1 MVGFTVAMDQ
11 GEHARSGGR
20 HGFVL
25 GPTVDGPGRDGPGR
39 DGPGRDGAGPAGAGL
54 DGAAADRTGR
64 EEESLGAPGREDALR
79 VRWRGPEGR
88 ESVTAEMQLL
98 AALEVAGISAA
109 PDVIGMEEDGYIR
122 ETAPPL
128 ARRRGRRAADG
139 GAPATGERVAQARA
153 REDLEALVA
162 ALHERGWVLG
172 TPRGRGLGVRADGSV
187 LVLDL
192 SGLRHEQ
199 SLAVR
204 SADLHWI
211 DSVLED
217 EERTLRRR
225 VHALAGGGAPS
236 LDLPGLLGAPAGA
249 SPADPPRVPGDQG
262 DQGEPER
269 PDGVQQEV
277 VREEAEEEV
286 DAADAGSVAPL
297 PAPRLRRA
305 RTEARAKGGADAGSS
320 RRRGTGGALSAVLG
334 ERRHRRTALL
344 SGAVVL
350 ALGLGAAAAITV
362 TMDRSEPARQA
373 PAVVADGAPAGAGSS
388 QEGQVPAIEDPWAL
402 AAELAGSRHAYLTG
416 ASDVPV
422 AAEGGPAQEE
432 DERIRAAY
440 EGYEVQGSGPVVHEA
455 ELLEGPDED
464 GRAVLRVLVSTE
476 AGQVREGSGLVQE
489 TPNSGASQID
499 LVLIWDGARWRILET
514 RTA

>member
-1 MVGFTVAMDQ
+1 MDQ

-20 HGFVL
+20 HRFVL

-39 DGPGRDGAGPAGAGL
+39 EGPGPAGAGL
-54 DGAAADRTGR
+54 DGGAGDRTGR

-79 VRWRGPEGR
+79 VRWWGSEGR

-139 GAPATGERVAQARA
+139 GAPATGERAAQARA

-172 TPRGRGLGVRADGSV
+172 APRGRGLGVRADGSV

-225 VHALAGGGAPS
+225 VHALPGGGAPS
-236 LDLPGLLGAPAGA
+236 LDLPGLLDAPAGA
-249 SPADPPRVPGDQG
+249 GPTDPPRVPGEH
-262 DQGEPER
+262 GEPER
-269 PDGVQQEV
+269 TDAAQQEV
-277 VREEAEEEV
+277 AREEEEEEEV
-286 DAADAGSVAPL
+286 DAADAGPVAPL

-305 RTEARAKGGADAGSS
+305 RTEARAAGGANGGSL
-320 RRRGTGGALSAVLG
+320 RRRGSGGALSAVLG

-350 ALGLGAAAAITV
+350 ALGLGAAAAITLTV
-362 TMDRSEPARQA
+362 DRSEPARQA
-373 PAVVADGAPAGAGSS
+373 PAAVAGGAPAGAGSS
-388 QEGQVPAIEDPWAL
+388 QEGQVPAIEEPWAL
-402 AAELAGSRHAYLTG
+402 AAELAGSRHSYLTG
-416 ASDVPV
+416 VSDVPV
-422 AAEGGPAQEE
+422 AAEGGAAQEE

-440 EGYEVQGSGPVVHEA
+440 QGYEVQGSGPVVHEA
-455 ELLEGPDED
+455 ELIEGPDED

-476 AGQVREGSGLVQE
+476 AGQVREGSGIVQE
-489 TPNSGASQID
+489 TSDSGASQID

>member
-1 MVGFTVAMDQ
+1 MRVAVGFTVAMDE

-20 HGFVL
+20 HRFVL
-25 GPTVDGPGRDGPGR
+25 GPTADGPGRDGPGR
-39 DGPGRDGAGPAGAGL
+39 EGPGPAGAGR
-54 DGAAADRTGR
+54 DGAAGDRTGR

-79 VRWRGPEGR
+79 VRWRGPDGR

-153 REDLEALVA
+153 REDLEAFVA
-162 ALHERGWVLG
+162 SLHERGWVLG
-172 TPRGRGLGVRADGSV
+172 APRGRGLGVRADGSV

-192 SGLRHEQ
+192 SGLRREQ

-225 VHALAGGGAPS
+225 VHALPGAGAPS
-236 LDLPGLLGAPAGA
+236 LDLPGFLVTPAGTG
-249 SPADPPRVPGDQG
+249 PTDPPRVPGEQG
-262 DQGEPER
+262 V
-269 PDGVQQEV
+269 PD
-277 VREEAEEEV
+277 REDAAEADSAEADV
-286 DAADAGSVAPL
+286 AADASVVAPL

-305 RTEARAKGGADAGSS
+305 RTQARAAGGGDTGSS
-320 RRRGTGGALSAVLG
+320 RRRGSGGALSAVLG

-350 ALGLGAAAAITV
+350 ALGLGAAAAITL
-362 TMDRSEPARQA
+362 TTDRPEPARQA
-373 PAVVADGAPAGAGSS
+373 PAVVAGGAPSGAGAS
-388 QEGQVPAIEDPWAL
+388 QEGQVPEIEDPWAL
-402 AAELAGSRHAYLTG
+402 AAELAGSRHSYLTG

-422 AAEGGPAQEE
+422 AAEGGAAQEE
-432 DERIRAAY
+432 DERIRTAY

-464 GRAVLRVLVSTE
+464 GMAVLRVLVSTE
-476 AGQVREGSGLVQE
+476 AGQVREGSGIVQE
-489 TPNSGASQID
+489 TSDSGAYQVD
-499 LVLIWDGARWRILET
+499 LVLVWDGARWRILET

>member
-1 MVGFTVAMDQ
+1 MRVAVGFTVAMDQ

-20 HGFVL
+20 HRFVL
-25 GPTVDGPGRDGPGR
+25 GPTADGPGRDGPGR
-39 DGPGRDGAGPAGAGL
+39 EGPGPAGAGR
-54 DGAAADRTGR
+54 DGAAGDRTGR

-79 VRWRGPEGR
+79 VRWRGPDGR
-88 ESVTAEMQLL
+88 ESVTAELQLL

-109 PDVIGMEEDGYIR
+109 QDVIGMEEDGYIR

-153 REDLEALVA
+153 REDLEAFVA
-162 ALHERGWVLG
+162 SLHERGWVLG
-172 TPRGRGLGVRADGSV
+172 APRGRGLGVRADGSV

-192 SGLRHEQ
+192 SGMRREQ

-225 VHALAGGGAPS
+225 VHALPGAGAPS
-236 LDLPGLLGAPAGA
+236 LDLPGFLVTPAGTG
-249 SPADPPRVPGDQG
+249 PTDPPRVPGEQG
-262 DQGEPER
+262 V
-269 PDGVQQEV
+269 PD
-277 VREEAEEEV
+277 REDAAEADSAEADV
-286 DAADAGSVAPL
+286 AADASVVAPL

-305 RTEARAKGGADAGSS
+305 RTQARAAGGGDTGSS
-320 RRRGTGGALSAVLG
+320 RRRGSGGALSAVLG

-350 ALGLGAAAAITV
+350 ALGLGAAAAITL
-362 TMDRSEPARQA
+362 TTDRPEPARQA
-373 PAVVADGAPAGAGSS
+373 PAVVAGGAPSGAGAS
-388 QEGQVPAIEDPWAL
+388 QEGQVPEIEDPWAL
-402 AAELAGSRHAYLTG
+402 AAELAGSRHSYLTG

-422 AAEGGPAQEE
+422 AAEGGAAQEE
-432 DERIRAAY
+432 DERIRTAY

-464 GRAVLRVLVSTE
+464 GMAVLRVLVSTE
-476 AGQVREGSGLVQE
+476 AGQVREGSGIVQE
-489 TPNSGASQID
+489 TSDSGAYQVD
-499 LVLIWDGARWRILET
+499 LVLVWDGARWRIFET

>member
-20 HGFVL
+20 HRFVL
-25 GPTVDGPGRDGPGR
+25 GPTADGPGRDGPGR
-39 DGPGRDGAGPAGAGL
+39 EGPGPAGAGR
-54 DGAAADRTGR
+54 DGAAGDRTGR

-79 VRWRGPEGR
+79 VRWRGPDGR
-88 ESVTAEMQLL
+88 ESVTAELQLL

-153 REDLEALVA
+153 REDLEAFVA
-162 ALHERGWVLG
+162 SLHERGWVLG
-172 TPRGRGLGVRADGSV
+172 APRGRGLGVRADGSV

-192 SGLRHEQ
+192 SGMRREQ

-225 VHALAGGGAPS
+225 VHALPGAGAPS
-236 LDLPGLLGAPAGA
+236 LDLPGFLVTPAGTG
-249 SPADPPRVPGDQG
+249 PTDPPRVPGEQG
-262 DQGEPER
+262 V
-269 PDGVQQEV
+269 PD
-277 VREEAEEEV
+277 REDAAEADSAEADV
-286 DAADAGSVAPL
+286 AADASVVAPL

-305 RTEARAKGGADAGSS
+305 RTQARAAGGGDTGSS
-320 RRRGTGGALSAVLG
+320 RRRGSGGALSAVLG

-350 ALGLGAAAAITV
+350 ALGLGAAAAITL
-362 TMDRSEPARQA
+362 TTDRPEPARQA
-373 PAVVADGAPAGAGSS
+373 PAVVAGGAPSGAGAS
-388 QEGQVPAIEDPWAL
+388 QEGQVPEIEDPWAL
-402 AAELAGSRHAYLTG
+402 AAELAGSRHSYLTG

-422 AAEGGPAQEE
+422 AAEGGAAQEE
-432 DERIRAAY
+432 DERIRTAY

-464 GRAVLRVLVSTE
+464 GIAVLRVLVSTE
-476 AGQVREGSGLVQE
+476 AGQVREGSGIVQE
-489 TPNSGASQID
+489 TSDSGAYQVD
-499 LVLIWDGARWRILET
+499 LVLVWDGARWRILET

>member
-20 HGFVL
+20 HRFVL
-25 GPTVDGPGRDGPGR
+25 GPTADGPGRDGPGR
-39 DGPGRDGAGPAGAGL
+39 EGPGPSGAGRDGAAW
-54 DGAAADRTGR
+54 DRTGR

-79 VRWRGPEGR
+79 VRWRGPDGR
-88 ESVTAEMQLL
+88 ESVTAELQLL

-153 REDLEALVA
+153 REDLEAFVA
-162 ALHERGWVLG
+162 SLHERGWVLG
-172 TPRGRGLGVRADGSV
+172 APRGRGLGVRADGSV

-192 SGLRHEQ
+192 SGMRREQ

-217 EERTLRRR
+217 DERTLRRR
-225 VHALAGGGAPS
+225 VHALPGAGAPS
-236 LDLPGLLGAPAGA
+236 LDLPGFLVTPAGTG
-249 SPADPPRVPGDQG
+249 PTDPPRVPGEQG
-262 DQGEPER
+262 V
-269 PDGVQQEV
+269 PD
-277 VREEAEEEV
+277 REDAAEADSAEADV
-286 DAADAGSVAPL
+286 AADASVVAPL

-305 RTEARAKGGADAGSS
+305 RTQARAAGGGDTGSS
-320 RRRGTGGALSAVLG
+320 RRRGSGGALSAVLG

-350 ALGLGAAAAITV
+350 ALGLGAAAAITL
-362 TMDRSEPARQA
+362 TTDRPEPARQA
-373 PAVVADGAPAGAGSS
+373 PAVVAGGAPSGAGAS
-388 QEGQVPAIEDPWAL
+388 QEGQVPEIEDPWAL
-402 AAELAGSRHAYLTG
+402 AAELAGSRHSYLTG

-422 AAEGGPAQEE
+422 AAEGGAAQEE
-432 DERIRAAY
+432 DERIRTAY

-464 GRAVLRVLVSTE
+464 GIAVLRVLVSTE

-489 TPNSGASQID
+489 TSDSGAYQVD
-499 LVLIWDGARWRILET
+499 LVLVWDGARWRIFET

>member
-20 HGFVL
+20 HRFVL
-25 GPTVDGPGRDGPGR
+25 GPTADGPGRDGPGR
-39 DGPGRDGAGPAGAGL
+39 EGPGPAGAGR
-54 DGAAADRTGR
+54 DGAAGDRTGR

-79 VRWRGPEGR
+79 VRWRGPDGR
-88 ESVTAEMQLL
+88 ESVTAELQLL

-153 REDLEALVA
+153 REDLEAFVA
-162 ALHERGWVLG
+162 SLHERGWVLG
-172 TPRGRGLGVRADGSV
+172 APRGRGLGVRADGSV

-192 SGLRHEQ
+192 SGLRREQ

-225 VHALAGGGAPS
+225 VHALPGAGAPS
-236 LDLPGLLGAPAGA
+236 LDLPGFLVTPAGTG
-249 SPADPPRVPGDQG
+249 PTDPPRVPGEQG
-262 DQGEPER
+262 V
-269 PDGVQQEV
+269 PD
-277 VREEAEEEV
+277 REDAAEADSAEADV
-286 DAADAGSVAPL
+286 AADASVVAPL

-305 RTEARAKGGADAGSS
+305 RTQARAAGGGDTGSS
-320 RRRGTGGALSAVLG
+320 RRRGSGGALSAVLG

-350 ALGLGAAAAITV
+350 ALGLGAAAAITL
-362 TMDRSEPARQA
+362 TTDRPEPARQA
-373 PAVVADGAPAGAGSS
+373 PAVVAGGAPSGAGAS
-388 QEGQVPAIEDPWAL
+388 QEGQVPEIEDPWAL
-402 AAELAGSRHAYLTG
+402 AAELAGSRHSYLTG

-422 AAEGGPAQEE
+422 AAEGGAAQEE
-432 DERIRAAY
+432 DERIRTAY

-464 GRAVLRVLVSTE
+464 GIAVLRVLVSTE
-476 AGQVREGSGLVQE
+476 AGQVREGSGIVQE
-489 TPNSGASQID
+489 TSDSGAYQVD
-499 LVLIWDGARWRILET
+499 LVLVWDGARWRILET

>member
-1 MVGFTVAMDQ
+1 MVGFTVAMDE

-20 HGFVL
+20 HRFVL
-25 GPTVDGPGRDGPGR
+25 GPTADGPGRDGPGR
-39 DGPGRDGAGPAGAGL
+39 EGPGPAGAGR
-54 DGAAADRTGR
+54 DGAAGDRTGR

-79 VRWRGPEGR
+79 VRWRGPDGR
-88 ESVTAEMQLL
+88 ESVTAELQLL

-153 REDLEALVA
+153 REDLEAFVA
-162 ALHERGWVLG
+162 SLHERGWVLG
-172 TPRGRGLGVRADGSV
+172 APRGRGLGVRADGSV

-192 SGLRHEQ
+192 SGMRREQ

-225 VHALAGGGAPS
+225 VHALPGAGAPS
-236 LDLPGLLGAPAGA
+236 LDLPGFLVTPAGTG
-249 SPADPPRVPGDQG
+249 PTDPPRVPGEQG
-262 DQGEPER
+262 V
-269 PDGVQQEV
+269 PD
-277 VREEAEEEV
+277 REDAAEADSAEADV
-286 DAADAGSVAPL
+286 AADASVVAPL

-305 RTEARAKGGADAGSS
+305 RTQARAAGGGDTGSS
-320 RRRGTGGALSAVLG
+320 RRRGSGGALSAVLG

-350 ALGLGAAAAITV
+350 ALGLGAAAAITL
-362 TMDRSEPARQA
+362 TTDRPEPARQA
-373 PAVVADGAPAGAGSS
+373 PAVVAGGAPSGAGAS
-388 QEGQVPAIEDPWAL
+388 QEGQVPEIEDPWAL
-402 AAELAGSRHAYLTG
+402 AAELAGSRHSYLTG

-422 AAEGGPAQEE
+422 AAEGGAAQEE
-432 DERIRAAY
+432 DERIRTAY

-464 GRAVLRVLVSTE
+464 GIAVLRVLVSTE
-476 AGQVREGSGLVQE
+476 AGQVREGSGIVQE
-489 TPNSGASQID
+489 TSDSGAYQVD
-499 LVLIWDGARWRILET
+499 LVLVWDGARWRTFET

>member
-1 MVGFTVAMDQ
+1 
-11 GEHARSGGR
+11 
-20 HGFVL
+20 
-25 GPTVDGPGRDGPGR
+25 
-39 DGPGRDGAGPAGAGL
+39 
-54 DGAAADRTGR
+54 
-64 EEESLGAPGREDALR
+64 
-79 VRWRGPEGR
+79 
-88 ESVTAEMQLL
+88 MQLL

-153 REDLEALVA
+153 REDLEAFVA

-172 TPRGRGLGVRADGSV
+172 APRGRGLGVRADGSV

-192 SGLRHEQ
+192 SGLRREQ

-225 VHALAGGGAPS
+225 VHALPGAGAPS
-236 LDLPGLLGAPAGA
+236 LDLPGFLVTPAGTG
-249 SPADPPRVPGDQG
+249 PPDPPRVPGEQG
-262 DQGEPER
+262 V
-269 PDGVQQEV
+269 PD
-277 VREEAEEEV
+277 REDAAEADSAEADV
-286 DAADAGSVAPL
+286 AADASVVAPL

-305 RTEARAKGGADAGSS
+305 RTQARAAGGGDTGSS
-320 RRRGTGGALSAVLG
+320 RRRGSGGALSAVLG

-350 ALGLGAAAAITV
+350 ALGLGAAAAITL
-362 TMDRSEPARQA
+362 TTDRPEPARQA
-373 PAVVADGAPAGAGSS
+373 PAVVAGGAPSGAGAS
-388 QEGQVPAIEDPWAL
+388 QEGQVPEIEDPWAL
-402 AAELAGSRHAYLTG
+402 AAELAGSRHSYLTG

-422 AAEGGPAQEE
+422 AAEGGAAQEE
-432 DERIRAAY
+432 DERIRTAY

-464 GRAVLRVLVSTE
+464 GMAVLRVLVSTE
-476 AGQVREGSGLVQE
+476 AGQVREGSGIVQE
-489 TPNSGASQID
+489 TSDSGAYQVD
-499 LVLIWDGARWRILET
+499 LVLVWDGARWRIFET

>member
-11 GEHARSGGR
+11 GEHARRGGR
-20 HGFVL
+20 HRFVL
-25 GPTVDGPGRDGPGR
+25 GPTVDGPGSDGPG
-39 DGPGRDGAGPAGAGL
+39 PAGP
-54 DGAAADRTGR
+54 DGAAGDPAGR

-79 VRWRGPEGR
+79 VRWRGQDGR

-139 GAPATGERVAQARA
+139 GAPATGERLAQARA
-153 REDLEALVA
+153 REELDALVA

-172 TPRGRGLGVRADGSV
+172 APRGRGLGVRADGSV

-192 SGLRHEQ
+192 SGLRREQ
-199 SLAVR
+199 SLAAR

-225 VHALAGGGAPS
+225 VHALPGGGAPS
-236 LDLPGLLGAPAGA
+236 LDLPGLLDAPVGAGPT
-249 SPADPPRVPGDQG
+249 DPSRVPG

-269 PDGVQQEV
+269 PDGAQQEV
-277 VREEAEEEV
+277 AREEV

-297 PAPRLRRA
+297 PAPRLCRA
-305 RTEARAKGGADAGSS
+305 RTEARAAGEADASCS

-344 SGAVVL
+344 SGAMVL

-362 TMDRSEPARQA
+362 TVDRSEPARQA
-373 PAVVADGAPAGAGSS
+373 PAAVAGGAPAGANSS

-402 AAELAGSRHAYLTG
+402 AAELAGSRHSYLTG

-422 AAEGGPAQEE
+422 AAEGGAAQEE

-440 EGYEVQGSGPVVHEA
+440 QGYEVQGSGPVVHEA
-455 ELLEGPDED
+455 ELIEGPDED

-489 TPNSGASQID
+489 TPNSGAAQVD

>member
-1 MVGFTVAMDQ
+1 MRVAVGFTVAMDQ
-11 GEHARSGGR
+11 GEHARCGGR
-20 HGFVL
+20 HRFVL
-25 GPTVDGPGRDGPGR
+25 GPTVDGPG
-39 DGPGRDGAGPAGAGL
+39 PAGAGL
-54 DGAAADRTGR
+54 DGGAGDRAGR

-109 PDVIGMEEDGYIR
+109 PEVIGMEEDGYIR

-172 TPRGRGLGVRADGSV
+172 APRGRGLGVRADGSV

-199 SLAVR
+199 SLAAR

-225 VHALAGGGAPS
+225 IHALPRGGAPS
-236 LDLPGLLGAPAGA
+236 LDLPGLLDAPAGA
-249 SPADPPRVPGDQG
+249 GPADPSRVPG
-262 DQGEPER
+262 EPEG
-269 PDGVQQEV
+269 PDAAQQEV
-277 VREEAEEEV
+277 AREEAEEEV

-305 RTEARAKGGADAGSS
+305 RTEAWAEGGADGGSS

-350 ALGLGAAAAITV
+350 ALGLGAAAAITL

-373 PAVVADGAPAGAGSS
+373 PAAVADGAPAGAGSS

-402 AAELAGSRHAYLTG
+402 AAELAGSRHSYLTG

-422 AAEGGPAQEE
+422 AAEGGSAQEE

-440 EGYEVQGSGPVVHEA
+440 ESYEVQGSGPVVHEA

-476 AGQVREGSGLVQE
+476 AGQVRDGSVLVQE
-489 TPNSGASQID
+489 TPNSGASQLD
-499 LVLIWDGARWRILET
+499 LELVWDGARWRILET
-514 RTA
+514 RTV

>member
-20 HGFVL
+20 HRFVL
-25 GPTVDGPGRDGPGR
+25 GPTADGPGRDGPGR
-39 DGPGRDGAGPAGAGL
+39 EGPGPAGAGL
-54 DGAAADRTGR
+54 DGAAGDRTGR

-79 VRWRGPEGR
+79 VRWRGPDGR
-88 ESVTAEMQLL
+88 ESVTAELQLL

-153 REDLEALVA
+153 REDLEAFVA
-162 ALHERGWVLG
+162 SLHERGWVLG
-172 TPRGRGLGVRADGSV
+172 APRGRGLGVRADGSV

-192 SGLRHEQ
+192 SGMRREQ

-225 VHALAGGGAPS
+225 VHALPGAGAPS
-236 LDLPGLLGAPAGA
+236 LDLPGFLVTPAGTG
-249 SPADPPRVPGDQG
+249 PTDPPRVPGEQG
-262 DQGEPER
+262 V
-269 PDGVQQEV
+269 PD
-277 VREEAEEEV
+277 REDAAEADSAEADV
-286 DAADAGSVAPL
+286 AADASVVAPL

-305 RTEARAKGGADAGSS
+305 RTQARAAGGGDTGSS
-320 RRRGTGGALSAVLG
+320 RRRGSGGALSAVLG

-350 ALGLGAAAAITV
+350 ALGLGAAAAITL
-362 TMDRSEPARQA
+362 TTDRPEPARQA
-373 PAVVADGAPAGAGSS
+373 PAVVAGGAPSGAGAS
-388 QEGQVPAIEDPWAL
+388 QEGQVPEIEDPWAL
-402 AAELAGSRHAYLTG
+402 AAELAGSRHSYLTG

-422 AAEGGPAQEE
+422 AAEGGAAQEE
-432 DERIRAAY
+432 DERIRTAY

-464 GRAVLRVLVSTE
+464 GIAVLRVLVSTE
-476 AGQVREGSGLVQE
+476 AGQVREGSGIVQE
-489 TPNSGASQID
+489 TSDSGAYQVD
-499 LVLIWDGARWRILET
+499 LVLVWDGARWRIFET

>member
-11 GEHARSGGR
+11 GEHARSRGR
-20 HGFVL
+20 HRFVL
-25 GPTVDGPGRDGPGR
+25 GPSADGPGRDGPGR
-39 DGPGRDGAGPAGAGL
+39 DGPGREGPGPAGAGL
-54 DGAAADRTGR
+54 DGAAGDRTGR
-64 EEESLGAPGREDALR
+64 EEQSLGAPGREDALR

-172 TPRGRGLGVRADGSV
+172 APRGRGLGVRADGSV

-192 SGLRHEQ
+192 SGLRREQ

-225 VHALAGGGAPS
+225 VHALPGGGAPS
-236 LDLPGLLGAPAGA
+236 LDLPGLLDAPVGAG
-249 SPADPPRVPGDQG
+249 PADPPELPG

-269 PDGVQQEV
+269 PDAGQEEAA
-277 VREEAEEEV
+277 EEAEVEV

-305 RTEARAKGGADAGSS
+305 RTEARAAGGADAGSS
-320 RRRGTGGALSAVLG
+320 RRRRSGGALSAVLG
-334 ERRHRRTALL
+334 QRRHRRTALL

-350 ALGLGAAAAITV
+350 ALGLGAAAAITL
-362 TMDRSEPARQA
+362 TTDRPEPARQA
-373 PAVVADGAPAGAGSS
+373 PAVVAGGAHSGAGTS
-388 QEGQVPAIEDPWAL
+388 QEGQVPEIEDPWAL
-402 AAELAGSRHAYLTG
+402 AAELAGSRHSYLTG

-422 AAEGGPAQEE
+422 AAEGGVAQEE
-432 DERIRAAY
+432 DERIRTSY

-455 ELLEGPDED
+455 ELIEGPDED

-476 AGQVREGSGLVQE
+476 AGQVREGSGIVQE
-489 TPNSGASQID
+489 TPNSGAAQVD
-499 LVLIWDGARWRILET
+499 LVLVWDGARWRILET

>member
-20 HGFVL
+20 HRFVL
-25 GPTVDGPGRDGPGR
+25 GPTADGPGRDGPGR
-39 DGPGRDGAGPAGAGL
+39 EGPGPAGAGR
-54 DGAAADRTGR
+54 DGASGDRTGR

-79 VRWRGPEGR
+79 VRWRGPDGR

-139 GAPATGERVAQARA
+139 GAPATGEGVAQGRA
-153 REDLEALVA
+153 REDLEAFVA
-162 ALHERGWVLG
+162 SLHERGWVLG
-172 TPRGRGLGVRADGSV
+172 APRGRGLGVRADGSV

-192 SGLRHEQ
+192 SGMRREQ

-225 VHALAGGGAPS
+225 VHALPGAGAPS
-236 LDLPGLLGAPAGA
+236 LDLPGFLVTPAGTG
-249 SPADPPRVPGDQG
+249 PTDPPRVPGEQG
-262 DQGEPER
+262 V
-269 PDGVQQEV
+269 PD
-277 VREEAEEEV
+277 REDAAEADSAEADV
-286 DAADAGSVAPL
+286 AADASVVAPL

-305 RTEARAKGGADAGSS
+305 RTQARAAGGGDTGSS
-320 RRRGTGGALSAVLG
+320 RRRGSGGALSAVLG

-350 ALGLGAAAAITV
+350 ALGLGAAAAITL
-362 TMDRSEPARQA
+362 TTDRPEPARQA
-373 PAVVADGAPAGAGSS
+373 PAVVAGGAPSGAGAS
-388 QEGQVPAIEDPWAL
+388 QEGQVPEIEDPWAL
-402 AAELAGSRHAYLTG
+402 AAELAGSRHSYLTG
-416 ASDVPV
+416 ASDVPG
-422 AAEGGPAQEE
+422 AAEGGAAQEE
-432 DERIRAAY
+432 DERIRTAY

-464 GRAVLRVLVSTE
+464 GIAVLRVLVSTE
-476 AGQVREGSGLVQE
+476 AGQVREGSGIVQE
-489 TPNSGASQID
+489 TSDSGAYQVD
-499 LVLIWDGARWRILET
+499 LVLVWDGARWRIFET

>member
-20 HGFVL
+20 HRFVL
-25 GPTVDGPGRDGPGR
+25 GPTADGPGRDGPGR
-39 DGPGRDGAGPAGAGL
+39 EGPGPSGAGRDGAAW
-54 DGAAADRTGR
+54 DRTGR

-79 VRWRGPEGR
+79 VRWRGPDGR
-88 ESVTAEMQLL
+88 ESVTAELQLL

-153 REDLEALVA
+153 REDLEAFVA
-162 ALHERGWVLG
+162 SLHERGWVLG
-172 TPRGRGLGVRADGSV
+172 APRGRGLGVRADGSV

-192 SGLRHEQ
+192 SGMRREQ

-225 VHALAGGGAPS
+225 VHALPGAGAPS
-236 LDLPGLLGAPAGA
+236 LDLPGFLVTPAGTG
-249 SPADPPRVPGDQG
+249 PTDPPRVPGEQG
-262 DQGEPER
+262 V
-269 PDGVQQEV
+269 PD
-277 VREEAEEEV
+277 REDAAEADSAEADV
-286 DAADAGSVAPL
+286 AADASVVAPL

-305 RTEARAKGGADAGSS
+305 RTQARAAGGGDTGSS
-320 RRRGTGGALSAVLG
+320 RRRGSGGALSAVLG

-350 ALGLGAAAAITV
+350 ALGLGAAAAITL
-362 TMDRSEPARQA
+362 TTDRPEPARQA
-373 PAVVADGAPAGAGSS
+373 PAVVAGGAPSGAGAS
-388 QEGQVPAIEDPWAL
+388 QEGQVPEIEDPWAL
-402 AAELAGSRHAYLTG
+402 AAELAGSRHSYLTG

-422 AAEGGPAQEE
+422 AAEGGAAQEE
-432 DERIRAAY
+432 DERIRTAY

-464 GRAVLRVLVSTE
+464 GIAVLRVLVSTE
-476 AGQVREGSGLVQE
+476 AGQVREGSGIVQE
-489 TPNSGASQID
+489 TSDSGAYQVD
-499 LVLIWDGARWRILET
+499 LVLVWDGARWRIFET

>member
-20 HGFVL
+20 HRFVL
-25 GPTVDGPGRDGPGR
+25 GPTVDGPGSDGP
-39 DGPGRDGAGPAGAGL
+39 GPAGAGR
-54 DGAAADRTGR
+54 DGAAGDRTGR

-79 VRWRGPEGR
+79 VRWRGPDGR

-153 REDLEALVA
+153 REDLEAFVA
-162 ALHERGWVLG
+162 SLHERGWVLG
-172 TPRGRGLGVRADGSV
+172 APRGRGLGVRADGSV

-192 SGLRHEQ
+192 SGLRREQ

-225 VHALAGGGAPS
+225 VHALPGAGAPS
-236 LDLPGLLGAPAGA
+236 LDLPGFLVTPTGTGPT
-249 SPADPPRVPGDQG
+249 DPPRVPGEQG
-262 DQGEPER
+262 V
-269 PDGVQQEV
+269 PD
-277 VREEAEEEV
+277 REDAAEADSAEADV
-286 DAADAGSVAPL
+286 AADASVVAPL

-305 RTEARAKGGADAGSS
+305 RTQARAAGGGDTGSS
-320 RRRGTGGALSAVLG
+320 RRRGSGGALSAVLG

-350 ALGLGAAAAITV
+350 ALGLGAAAAITL
-362 TMDRSEPARQA
+362 TTDRPEPARQA
-373 PAVVADGAPAGAGSS
+373 PAVVAGGAPSGAGAS
-388 QEGQVPAIEDPWAL
+388 QEGQVPEIEDPWAL
-402 AAELAGSRHAYLTG
+402 AAELAGSRHSYLTG

-422 AAEGGPAQEE
+422 AAEGGAAQEE
-432 DERIRAAY
+432 DERIRTAY

-464 GRAVLRVLVSTE
+464 GMAVLRVLVSTE
-476 AGQVREGSGLVQE
+476 AGQVREGSGIVQE
-489 TPNSGASQID
+489 TSDSGAYQVD
-499 LVLIWDGARWRILET
+499 LVLVWDGARWRIFET

>member
-20 HGFVL
+20 HRFVL
-25 GPTVDGPGRDGPGR
+25 GPTADGPGRDGPGR
-39 DGPGRDGAGPAGAGL
+39 EGPGPAGAGR
-54 DGAAADRTGR
+54 DGAAGDRTGR

-79 VRWRGPEGR
+79 VRWRGPDGR
-88 ESVTAEMQLL
+88 ESVTAELQLL

-153 REDLEALVA
+153 REDLEAFVA
-162 ALHERGWVLG
+162 SLHERGWVLG
-172 TPRGRGLGVRADGSV
+172 APRGRGLGVRADGSV

-192 SGLRHEQ
+192 SGLRREQ

-225 VHALAGGGAPS
+225 VHALPGAGAPS
-236 LDLPGLLGAPAGA
+236 LDLPGFLVTPAGTG
-249 SPADPPRVPGDQG
+249 PTDPPRVPGEQG
-262 DQGEPER
+262 V
-269 PDGVQQEV
+269 PD
-277 VREEAEEEV
+277 REDAAEADSAEADV
-286 DAADAGSVAPL
+286 AADASVVAPL

-305 RTEARAKGGADAGSS
+305 RTQARAAGGGDTGSS
-320 RRRGTGGALSAVLG
+320 RRRGSGGALSAVLG

-350 ALGLGAAAAITV
+350 ALGLGAAAAITL
-362 TMDRSEPARQA
+362 TTDRPEPARQA
-373 PAVVADGAPAGAGSS
+373 PAVVAGGAPSGAGAS
-388 QEGQVPAIEDPWAL
+388 QEGQVPEIEDPWAL
-402 AAELAGSRHAYLTG
+402 AAELAGSRHSYLTG

-422 AAEGGPAQEE
+422 AAEGGAAQEE
-432 DERIRAAY
+432 DERIRTAY

-464 GRAVLRVLVSTE
+464 GMAVLRVLVSTE
-476 AGQVREGSGLVQE
+476 AGQVREGSGIVQE
-489 TPNSGASQID
+489 TSDSGAYQVD
-499 LVLIWDGARWRILET
+499 LVLVWDGARWRIFET

>member
-20 HGFVL
+20 HRFVL
-25 GPTVDGPGRDGPGR
+25 GPTVDGPCSDGPARDGP
-39 DGPGRDGAGPAGAGL
+39 GPAGAGR
-54 DGAAADRTGR
+54 DGAAGDRTGR

-79 VRWRGPEGR
+79 VRWRGPDGR

-153 REDLEALVA
+153 RENLEAFVA

-172 TPRGRGLGVRADGSV
+172 APRGRGLGVRADGSV

-192 SGLRHEQ
+192 SGLRREQ

-225 VHALAGGGAPS
+225 VHALPGAGAPS
-236 LDLPGLLGAPAGA
+236 LDLPGFLVTPAGTG
-249 SPADPPRVPGDQG
+249 PTDPPRVPGEQG
-262 DQGEPER
+262 V
-269 PDGVQQEV
+269 PD
-277 VREEAEEEV
+277 REDAAEADSAEADV
-286 DAADAGSVAPL
+286 AADASVVAPL

-305 RTEARAKGGADAGSS
+305 RTEVRAAGGADAGST

-350 ALGLGAAAAITV
+350 ALGLGAAAAITL
-362 TMDRSEPARQA
+362 TTDRPEPARQA
-373 PAVVADGAPAGAGSS
+373 PAVVAGGAPSGAGAS
-388 QEGQVPAIEDPWAL
+388 QEGQVPEIEDPWAL
-402 AAELAGSRHAYLTG
+402 AAELAGSRHSYLTG

-422 AAEGGPAQEE
+422 AAEGGAAQEE
-432 DERIRAAY
+432 DERIRTAY

-455 ELLEGPDED
+455 ELLEGPDEY
-464 GRAVLRVLVSTE
+464 GMAVLRVLVSTE
-476 AGQVREGSGLVQE
+476 AGQVREGSGIVQE
-489 TPNSGASQID
+489 TSDSGAYQVD
-499 LVLIWDGARWRILET
+499 LVLVWDGARWRIFET

>member
-20 HGFVL
+20 HRFVL
-25 GPTVDGPGRDGPGR
+25 GPTADGPGRDGPGR
-39 DGPGRDGAGPAGAGL
+39 EGPGPAGAGR
-54 DGAAADRTGR
+54 DGAAGDRTGR

-79 VRWRGPEGR
+79 VRWRGPDGR
-88 ESVTAEMQLL
+88 ESVTAELQLL

-153 REDLEALVA
+153 REDLEAFVA
-162 ALHERGWVLG
+162 SLHERGWVLG
-172 TPRGRGLGVRADGSV
+172 APRGRGLGVRADGSV

-192 SGLRHEQ
+192 SGMRREQ

-225 VHALAGGGAPS
+225 VHALPGAGAPS
-236 LDLPGLLGAPAGA
+236 LDLPGFLVTPAGTG
-249 SPADPPRVPGDQG
+249 PTDPPRVPGEQG
-262 DQGEPER
+262 V
-269 PDGVQQEV
+269 PD
-277 VREEAEEEV
+277 REDAAEADSAEADV
-286 DAADAGSVAPL
+286 AADASVVAPL

-305 RTEARAKGGADAGSS
+305 RTQARAAGGGDTGSS
-320 RRRGTGGALSAVLG
+320 RRRGSGGALSAVLG

-350 ALGLGAAAAITV
+350 ALGLGAAAAITL
-362 TMDRSEPARQA
+362 TTDRPEPARQA
-373 PAVVADGAPAGAGSS
+373 PAVVAGGAPSGAGAS
-388 QEGQVPAIEDPWAL
+388 QEGQVPEIEDPWAL
-402 AAELAGSRHAYLTG
+402 AAELAGSRHSYLTG

-422 AAEGGPAQEE
+422 AAEGGAAQEE
-432 DERIRAAY
+432 DERIRTAY

-464 GRAVLRVLVSTE
+464 GIAVLRVLVSTE
-476 AGQVREGSGLVQE
+476 AGQVREGSGIVQE
-489 TPNSGASQID
+489 TSDSGAYQVD
-499 LVLIWDGARWRILET
+499 LVLVWDGARWRIFET

>member
-1 MVGFTVAMDQ
+1 MDE

-20 HGFVL
+20 HRFVL
-25 GPTVDGPGRDGPGR
+25 GPTADGSGRDGTGR
-39 DGPGRDGAGPAGAGL
+39 EGPGPAGAGL
-54 DGAAADRTGR
+54 DGAAGDRTGR

-172 TPRGRGLGVRADGSV
+172 APRGRGLGVRADGSV

-192 SGLRHEQ
+192 SGLRREQ

-225 VHALAGGGAPS
+225 VHALPGADALS
-236 LDLPGLLGAPAGA
+236 LDLPGLLDAPAGMGA
-249 SPADPPRVPGDQG
+249 TDLPWVPGG
-262 DQGEPER
+262 SGEAGREGTAEVYPAEVG
-269 PDGVQQEV
+269 PAQEH
-277 VREEAEEEV
+277 AAS
-286 DAADAGSVAPL
+286 DASAVAPL

-305 RTEARAKGGADAGSS
+305 RTEARAAGGEDVGPS
-320 RRRGTGGALSAVLG
+320 RRRSSGGALSAVLG

-350 ALGLGAAAAITV
+350 ALGLGAAAAITL
-362 TMDRSEPARQA
+362 TADRPEPARQA
-373 PAVVADGAPAGAGSS
+373 PAVASGGAPAGAGAS
-388 QEGQVPAIEDPWAL
+388 QEGPVPEIEDPWAL
-402 AAELAGSRHAYLTG
+402 AAELAGSRHSYLTG

-422 AAEGGPAQEE
+422 AAEGGAAYEQ
-432 DERIRAAY
+432 DERIRSAY

-464 GRAVLRVLVSTE
+464 GMAVLRVLVSTE
-476 AGQVREGSGLVQE
+476 DGQVREGSGIVQE
-489 TPNSGASQID
+489 TPISGATQVD
-499 LVLIWDGARWRILET
+499 LHLVWDGARWRILET

>member
-20 HGFVL
+20 HRFVL
-25 GPTVDGPGRDGPGR
+25 GPTADGPGRDGPGR
-39 DGPGRDGAGPAGAGL
+39 EGPGPAGAGR
-54 DGAAADRTGR
+54 DGAAGDRTGR

-79 VRWRGPEGR
+79 VRWRGPDGR
-88 ESVTAEMQLL
+88 ESVTAELQLL

-153 REDLEALVA
+153 REDLEAFVA
-162 ALHERGWVLG
+162 SLHERGWVLG
-172 TPRGRGLGVRADGSV
+172 APRGRGLGVRADGSV

-192 SGLRHEQ
+192 SGMRREQ

-225 VHALAGGGAPS
+225 VHALPGAGAPS
-236 LDLPGLLGAPAGA
+236 LDLPGFLVTPAGTG
-249 SPADPPRVPGDQG
+249 PTDPPRVPGEQG
-262 DQGEPER
+262 V
-269 PDGVQQEV
+269 PD
-277 VREEAEEEV
+277 REDAAEADSAEADV
-286 DAADAGSVAPL
+286 AADASVVAPL

-305 RTEARAKGGADAGSS
+305 RTQARAAGGGDTGSS
-320 RRRGTGGALSAVLG
+320 RRRGSGGALSAVLG

-350 ALGLGAAAAITV
+350 ALGLGAAAAITL
-362 TMDRSEPARQA
+362 TTDRPEPARQA
-373 PAVVADGAPAGAGSS
+373 PAVVAGGAPSGAGAS
-388 QEGQVPAIEDPWAL
+388 QEGQVPEIEDPWAL
-402 AAELAGSRHAYLTG
+402 AAELAGSRHSYLTG

-422 AAEGGPAQEE
+422 AAEGGAAQEE
-432 DERIRAAY
+432 DERIRTAY

-464 GRAVLRVLVSTE
+464 GIAVLRVLVSTE
-476 AGQVREGSGLVQE
+476 AGQVREGSGIVQE
-489 TPNSGASQID
+489 TSDSGAYQVD
-499 LVLIWDGARWRILET
+499 LVLVWDGARWRTFET

>member
-1 MVGFTVAMDQ
+1 MRVAVGFTVAMDE
-11 GEHARSGGR
+11 GEHARSEGR
-20 HGFVL
+20 HRFVL
-25 GPTVDGPGRDGPGR
+25 GPTADGPGRDGPGR
-39 DGPGRDGAGPAGAGL
+39 EGPGPAGAGL
-54 DGAAADRTGR
+54 DGAAGDRTGR

-172 TPRGRGLGVRADGSV
+172 APRGRGLGVRADGSV

-192 SGLRHEQ
+192 SGLRREQ

-225 VHALAGGGAPS
+225 VHALPGGGAPS
-236 LDLPGLLGAPAGA
+236 LDLPGLLDAPVGAG
-249 SPADPPRVPGDQG
+249 PADPPGLPG

-269 PDGVQQEV
+269 PDAGQKEA
-277 VREEAEEEV
+277 AEEEV
-286 DAADAGSVAPL
+286 DAADAGPVAPL

-305 RTEARAKGGADAGSS
+305 RTEARAAGGADAGSS
-320 RRRGTGGALSAVLG
+320 RRRRSGGALSAVLG
-334 ERRHRRTALL
+334 QRRHRRTALL

-350 ALGLGAAAAITV
+350 VLGLGAATAITL
-362 TMDRSEPARQA
+362 TWDRPEPARQA
-373 PAVVADGAPAGAGSS
+373 PAVVAGGAPAGAGSS
-388 QEGQVPAIEDPWAL
+388 QEGQAPAIEDPWAL
-402 AAELAGSRHAYLTG
+402 AAELAGSRHSYLTG

-422 AAEGGPAQEE
+422 AAEGGAAQEE

-455 ELLEGPDED
+455 DLIEGPDED

-476 AGQVREGSGLVQE
+476 AGQVREDSGLVQE
-489 TPNSGASQID
+489 TPNSGAAQVD
-499 LVLIWDGARWRILET
+499 LVLVWDGARWRILET

>member
-1 MVGFTVAMDQ
+1 MRVAVGFTVAMDE

-20 HGFVL
+20 HRFVL
-25 GPTVDGPGRDGPGR
+25 GPTADGPGRDGPGR
-39 DGPGRDGAGPAGAGL
+39 EGPGPAGAGR
-54 DGAAADRTGR
+54 DGAAGDRTGR

-79 VRWRGPEGR
+79 VRWRGPDGR
-88 ESVTAEMQLL
+88 ESVTAELQLL

-153 REDLEALVA
+153 REDLEAFVA
-162 ALHERGWVLG
+162 SLHERGWVLG
-172 TPRGRGLGVRADGSV
+172 APRGRGLGVRADGSV

-192 SGLRHEQ
+192 SGMRREQ

-225 VHALAGGGAPS
+225 VHALPGAGAPS
-236 LDLPGLLGAPAGA
+236 LDLPGFLVTPAGTG
-249 SPADPPRVPGDQG
+249 PTDPPRVPGEQG
-262 DQGEPER
+262 V
-269 PDGVQQEV
+269 PD
-277 VREEAEEEV
+277 REDAAEADSAEADV
-286 DAADAGSVAPL
+286 AADASVVAPL

-305 RTEARAKGGADAGSS
+305 RTQARAAGGGDTGSS
-320 RRRGTGGALSAVLG
+320 RRRGSGGALSAVLG

-350 ALGLGAAAAITV
+350 ALGLGAAAAITL
-362 TMDRSEPARQA
+362 TTDRPEPARQA
-373 PAVVADGAPAGAGSS
+373 PAVVAGGAPSGAGAS
-388 QEGQVPAIEDPWAL
+388 QEGQVPEIEDPWAL
-402 AAELAGSRHAYLTG
+402 AAELAGSRHSYLTG

-422 AAEGGPAQEE
+422 AAEGGAAQEE
-432 DERIRAAY
+432 DERIRTAY

-464 GRAVLRVLVSTE
+464 GIAVLRVLVSTE
-476 AGQVREGSGLVQE
+476 AGQVREGSGIVQE
-489 TPNSGASQID
+489 TSDSGAYQVD
-499 LVLIWDGARWRILET
+499 LVLVWDGARWRIFET

>member
-20 HGFVL
+20 HRFVL
-25 GPTVDGPGRDGPGR
+25 GPTADGPGRDGPGR
-39 DGPGRDGAGPAGAGL
+39 EGPGPAGAGR
-54 DGAAADRTGR
+54 DGAAGDRTGR

-79 VRWRGPEGR
+79 VRWRGPDGR
-88 ESVTAEMQLL
+88 ESVTAELQLL

-153 REDLEALVA
+153 REDLEAFVA
-162 ALHERGWVLG
+162 SLHERGWVLG
-172 TPRGRGLGVRADGSV
+172 APRGRGLGVRADGSV

-192 SGLRHEQ
+192 SGMRREQ

-225 VHALAGGGAPS
+225 VHALPGAGAPS
-236 LDLPGLLGAPAGA
+236 LDLPGFLVTPAGTG
-249 SPADPPRVPGDQG
+249 PTDPPRVPGEQG
-262 DQGEPER
+262 V
-269 PDGVQQEV
+269 PD
-277 VREEAEEEV
+277 REDAAEADSAEADV
-286 DAADAGSVAPL
+286 AADASVEAPL

-305 RTEARAKGGADAGSS
+305 RTQARAAGGGDTGSS
-320 RRRGTGGALSAVLG
+320 RRRGSGGALSAVLG

-350 ALGLGAAAAITV
+350 ALGLGAAAAITL
-362 TMDRSEPARQA
+362 TTDRPEPARQA
-373 PAVVADGAPAGAGSS
+373 PAVVAGGAPSGAGAS
-388 QEGQVPAIEDPWAL
+388 QEGQVPEIEDPWAL
-402 AAELAGSRHAYLTG
+402 AAELAGSRHSYLTG

-422 AAEGGPAQEE
+422 AAEGGAAQEE
-432 DERIRAAY
+432 DERIRTAY

-464 GRAVLRVLVSTE
+464 GIAVLRVLVSTE
-476 AGQVREGSGLVQE
+476 AGQVREGSGIVQE
-489 TPNSGASQID
+489 TSDSGAYQVD
-499 LVLIWDGARWRILET
+499 LVLVWDGARWRIFET

>member
-1 MVGFTVAMDQ
+1 
-11 GEHARSGGR
+11 
-20 HGFVL
+20 
-25 GPTVDGPGRDGPGR
+25 
-39 DGPGRDGAGPAGAGL
+39 
-54 DGAAADRTGR
+54 
-64 EEESLGAPGREDALR
+64 
-79 VRWRGPEGR
+79 
-88 ESVTAEMQLL
+88 MQLL

-128 ARRRGRRAADG
+128 ARCRGRRAADG

-172 TPRGRGLGVRADGSV
+172 APRGRGLGVRADGSV

-192 SGLRHEQ
+192 SGLRREQ

-225 VHALAGGGAPS
+225 VHALPGAGAPS
-236 LDLPGLLGAPAGA
+236 LDLPGLLDVPAGA
-249 SPADPPRVPGDQG
+249 GSADPPRVLGE
-262 DQGEPER
+262 QGEPER
-269 PDGVQQEV
+269 PDAGQE
-277 VREEAEEEV
+277 EAAEEEV
-286 DAADAGSVAPL
+286 DATDAGPVAPL

-305 RTEARAKGGADAGSS
+305 RTEARAAGGADAGSS

-350 ALGLGAAAAITV
+350 ALGLGAAAITL
-362 TMDRSEPARQA
+362 TTDRPEPARQA
-373 PAVVADGAPAGAGSS
+373 PAVVAGGAPAGAGSS
-388 QEGQVPAIEDPWAL
+388 QEGPVPAIEDPWAL
-402 AAELAGSRHAYLTG
+402 AAELAGSRHSYLTG

-422 AAEGGPAQEE
+422 AAEGGAAQEE
-432 DERIRAAY
+432 DERIRTAY

-455 ELLEGPDED
+455 ELIEGPDED
-464 GRAVLRVLVSTE
+464 GMAVLRVLVSTE
-476 AGQVREGSGLVQE
+476 AGQVREGSGIVQE
-489 TPNSGASQID
+489 TSDSGAAQVD
-499 LVLIWDGARWRILET
+499 LVLVWDGARWRILET

>member
-20 HGFVL
+20 HRFVL
-25 GPTVDGPGRDGPGR
+25 GPTADGPGSDGPARDGP
-39 DGPGRDGAGPAGAGL
+39 GPAGAGR
-54 DGAAADRTGR
+54 DGAAGDRTGR

-79 VRWRGPEGR
+79 VRWRGPDGR
-88 ESVTAEMQLL
+88 ESVTAELQLL

-153 REDLEALVA
+153 REDLEAFVA
-162 ALHERGWVLG
+162 SLHERGWVLG
-172 TPRGRGLGVRADGSV
+172 APRGRGLGVRADGSV

-192 SGLRHEQ
+192 SGMRREQ

-225 VHALAGGGAPS
+225 VHALPGAGAPS
-236 LDLPGLLGAPAGA
+236 LDLPGFLVTPAGTG
-249 SPADPPRVPGDQG
+249 PTDPPRVPGEQG
-262 DQGEPER
+262 V
-269 PDGVQQEV
+269 PD
-277 VREEAEEEV
+277 REDAAEADSAEADV
-286 DAADAGSVAPL
+286 AADASVVAPL

-305 RTEARAKGGADAGSS
+305 RTQARAAGGGDTGSS
-320 RRRGTGGALSAVLG
+320 RRRGSGGALSAVLG

-350 ALGLGAAAAITV
+350 ALGLGAAAAITL
-362 TMDRSEPARQA
+362 TTDRPEPARQA
-373 PAVVADGAPAGAGSS
+373 PAVVAGGAPSGAGAS
-388 QEGQVPAIEDPWAL
+388 QEGQVPEIEDPWAL
-402 AAELAGSRHAYLTG
+402 AAELAGSRHSYLTG

-422 AAEGGPAQEE
+422 AAEGGAAQEE
-432 DERIRAAY
+432 DERIRTAY

-464 GRAVLRVLVSTE
+464 GIAVLRVLVSTE
-476 AGQVREGSGLVQE
+476 AGQVREGSGIVQE
-489 TPNSGASQID
+489 TSDSGAYQVD
-499 LVLIWDGARWRILET
+499 LVLVWDGARWRIFET

>member
-20 HGFVL
+20 HRFVL
-25 GPTVDGPGRDGPGR
+25 GPTADGPGRDGPGR
-39 DGPGRDGAGPAGAGL
+39 EGPGPAGAGR
-54 DGAAADRTGR
+54 DGAAGDRTGR

-79 VRWRGPEGR
+79 VRWRGPDGR
-88 ESVTAEMQLL
+88 ESVTAELQLL

-153 REDLEALVA
+153 REDLEAFVA
-162 ALHERGWVLG
+162 SLHERGWVLG
-172 TPRGRGLGVRADGSV
+172 APRGRGLGVRADGSV

-192 SGLRHEQ
+192 SGLRREQ

-225 VHALAGGGAPS
+225 VHALPGAGAPS
-236 LDLPGLLGAPAGA
+236 LDLPGFLVTPAGTG
-249 SPADPPRVPGDQG
+249 PTDPPRVPGEQG
-262 DQGEPER
+262 V
-269 PDGVQQEV
+269 PD
-277 VREEAEEEV
+277 REDAAEADSAEADV
-286 DAADAGSVAPL
+286 AADASVVAPL

-305 RTEARAKGGADAGSS
+305 RTQARAAGGGDTGSS
-320 RRRGTGGALSAVLG
+320 RRRGSGGALSAVLG

-350 ALGLGAAAAITV
+350 ALGLGAAAAITL
-362 TMDRSEPARQA
+362 TTDRPEPARQA
-373 PAVVADGAPAGAGSS
+373 PAVVAGGAPSGAGAS
-388 QEGQVPAIEDPWAL
+388 QEGQVPEIEDPWAL
-402 AAELAGSRHAYLTG
+402 AAELAGSRHSYLTG

-422 AAEGGPAQEE
+422 AAEGGAAQEE
-432 DERIRAAY
+432 DERIRTAY

-464 GRAVLRVLVSTE
+464 GIAVLRVLVSTE
-476 AGQVREGSGLVQE
+476 AGQVREGSGIVQE
-489 TPNSGASQID
+489 TSDSGAYQVD
-499 LVLIWDGARWRILET
+499 LVLVWDGARWRIFET

>member
-20 HGFVL
+20 HRFVL
-25 GPTVDGPGRDGPGR
+25 GPTADGPGRDGPGR
-39 DGPGRDGAGPAGAGL
+39 EGPGPAGAGR
-54 DGAAADRTGR
+54 DGASGDRTGR

-79 VRWRGPEGR
+79 VRWRGPDGR
-88 ESVTAEMQLL
+88 ESVTAELQLL

-153 REDLEALVA
+153 REDLEAFVA
-162 ALHERGWVLG
+162 SLHERGWVLG
-172 TPRGRGLGVRADGSV
+172 APRGRGLGVRADGSV

-192 SGLRHEQ
+192 SGLRREQ

-225 VHALAGGGAPS
+225 VHALPGAGAPS
-236 LDLPGLLGAPAGA
+236 LDLPGFLVTPAGTG
-249 SPADPPRVPGDQG
+249 PTDPPRVPGEQG
-262 DQGEPER
+262 V
-269 PDGVQQEV
+269 PD
-277 VREEAEEEV
+277 REDAAEADSAEADV
-286 DAADAGSVAPL
+286 AADASVVAPL

-305 RTEARAKGGADAGSS
+305 RTQARAAGGGDTGSS
-320 RRRGTGGALSAVLG
+320 RRRGSGGALSAVLG

-350 ALGLGAAAAITV
+350 ALGLGAAAAITL
-362 TMDRSEPARQA
+362 TTDRPEPARQA
-373 PAVVADGAPAGAGSS
+373 PAVVAGGAPSGAGAS
-388 QEGQVPAIEDPWAL
+388 QEGQVPEIEDPWAL
-402 AAELAGSRHAYLTG
+402 AAELAGSRHSYLTG

-422 AAEGGPAQEE
+422 AAEGGAAQEE
-432 DERIRAAY
+432 DERIRTAY

-464 GRAVLRVLVSTE
+464 GIAVLRVLVSTE
-476 AGQVREGSGLVQE
+476 AGQVREGSGIVQE
-489 TPNSGASQID
+489 TSDSGAYQVD
-499 LVLIWDGARWRILET
+499 LVLVWDGARWRIFET

>member
-20 HGFVL
+20 HRFVL
-25 GPTVDGPGRDGPGR
+25 GPTVDGPGSDGP
-39 DGPGRDGAGPAGAGL
+39 GPAGAGR
-54 DGAAADRTGR
+54 DGAAGDRTGR

-79 VRWRGPEGR
+79 VRWRGPDGR
-88 ESVTAEMQLL
+88 ESVTAELQLL

-153 REDLEALVA
+153 REDLEAFVA
-162 ALHERGWVLG
+162 SLHERGWVLG
-172 TPRGRGLGVRADGSV
+172 APRGRGLGVRADGSV

-192 SGLRHEQ
+192 SGMRREQ

-225 VHALAGGGAPS
+225 VHALPGAGAPS
-236 LDLPGLLGAPAGA
+236 LDLPGFLVTPAGTG
-249 SPADPPRVPGDQG
+249 PTDPPRVPGEQG
-262 DQGEPER
+262 V
-269 PDGVQQEV
+269 PD
-277 VREEAEEEV
+277 REDAAEADSAEADV
-286 DAADAGSVAPL
+286 AADASVVAPL

-305 RTEARAKGGADAGSS
+305 RTQARAAGGGDTGSS
-320 RRRGTGGALSAVLG
+320 RRRGSGGALSAVLG

-350 ALGLGAAAAITV
+350 ALGLGAAAAITL
-362 TMDRSEPARQA
+362 TTDRPEPARQA
-373 PAVVADGAPAGAGSS
+373 PAVVAGGAPSGAGAS
-388 QEGQVPAIEDPWAL
+388 QEGQVPEIEDPWAL
-402 AAELAGSRHAYLTG
+402 AAELAGSRHSYLTG

-422 AAEGGPAQEE
+422 AAEGGAAQEE
-432 DERIRAAY
+432 DERIRTAY

-464 GRAVLRVLVSTE
+464 GIAVLRVLVSTE
-476 AGQVREGSGLVQE
+476 AGQVREGSGIVQE
-489 TPNSGASQID
+489 TSDSGAYQVD
-499 LVLIWDGARWRILET
+499 LVLVWDGARWRILET

>member
-1 MVGFTVAMDQ
+1 MDQ

-20 HGFVL
+20 HRFVL

-39 DGPGRDGAGPAGAGL
+39 EGPGPAGAGL
-54 DGAAADRTGR
+54 DGGAGDRTGR

-79 VRWRGPEGR
+79 VRWWGSEGR

-109 PDVIGMEEDGYIR
+109 PDVIGMEEDGYNR

-139 GAPATGERVAQARA
+139 GAPATGERAAQARA

-172 TPRGRGLGVRADGSV
+172 APRGRGLGVRADGSV

-225 VHALAGGGAPS
+225 VHALPGGGAPS
-236 LDLPGLLGAPAGA
+236 LDLPGLLDAPAGA
-249 SPADPPRVPGDQG
+249 GPTDPPRVPGEH
-262 DQGEPER
+262 GEPER
-269 PDGVQQEV
+269 TDAAQQEV
-277 VREEAEEEV
+277 AREEAEEEV
-286 DAADAGSVAPL
+286 DAADAGPVAPL

-305 RTEARAKGGADAGSS
+305 RTEARAAGGANGGSL
-320 RRRGTGGALSAVLG
+320 RRRGSGGALSAVLG

-350 ALGLGAAAAITV
+350 ALGLGAAAAITLTV
-362 TMDRSEPARQA
+362 DRSEPARQA
-373 PAVVADGAPAGAGSS
+373 PAAVAGGAPAGAGSS
-388 QEGQVPAIEDPWAL
+388 QEGQVPAIEEPWAL
-402 AAELAGSRHAYLTG
+402 AAELAGSRHSYLTG
-416 ASDVPV
+416 VSDVPV
-422 AAEGGPAQEE
+422 AAEGGAAQEE

-440 EGYEVQGSGPVVHEA
+440 QGYEVQGSGPVVHEA
-455 ELLEGPDED
+455 ELIEGPDED

-476 AGQVREGSGLVQE
+476 AGQVREGSGIVQE
-489 TPNSGASQID
+489 TSDSGASQID

>member
-20 HGFVL
+20 HRFVL
-25 GPTVDGPGRDGPGR
+25 GPTADGPGRDGPGR
-39 DGPGRDGAGPAGAGL
+39 EGPGPAGAGR
-54 DGAAADRTGR
+54 DGAAGDRTGR

-79 VRWRGPEGR
+79 VRWRGPDGR

-153 REDLEALVA
+153 REDLEAFVA
-162 ALHERGWVLG
+162 SLHERGWVLG
-172 TPRGRGLGVRADGSV
+172 APRGRGLGVRADGSV

-192 SGLRHEQ
+192 SGMRREQ

-225 VHALAGGGAPS
+225 VHALPGAGAPS
-236 LDLPGLLGAPAGA
+236 LDLPGFLVTPAGTG
-249 SPADPPRVPGDQG
+249 PTDPPRVPGEQG
-262 DQGEPER
+262 V
-269 PDGVQQEV
+269 PD
-277 VREEAEEEV
+277 REDAAEADSAEADV
-286 DAADAGSVAPL
+286 AADASVVAPL

-305 RTEARAKGGADAGSS
+305 RTQARAAGGGDTGSS
-320 RRRGTGGALSAVLG
+320 RRRGSGGALSAVLG

-350 ALGLGAAAAITV
+350 ALGLGAAAAITL
-362 TMDRSEPARQA
+362 TTDRPEPARQA
-373 PAVVADGAPAGAGSS
+373 PAVVAGGAPSGAGAS
-388 QEGQVPAIEDPWAL
+388 QEGQVPEIEDPWAL
-402 AAELAGSRHAYLTG
+402 AAELAGSRHSYLTG

-422 AAEGGPAQEE
+422 AAEGGAAQEE
-432 DERIRAAY
+432 DERIRTAY

-464 GRAVLRVLVSTE
+464 GIAVLRVLVSTE
-476 AGQVREGSGLVQE
+476 AGQVREGSGIVQE
-489 TPNSGASQID
+489 TSDSGAYQVD
-499 LVLIWDGARWRILET
+499 LVLVWDGARWRIFET

>member
-20 HGFVL
+20 HRFVL
-25 GPTVDGPGRDGPGR
+25 GPTADGPGRDGPGR
-39 DGPGRDGAGPAGAGL
+39 EGPGPAGTGRDGASG
-54 DGAAADRTGR
+54 DRTGR

-79 VRWRGPEGR
+79 VRWRGPDGR

-162 ALHERGWVLG
+162 ALHDRGWVLG
-172 TPRGRGLGVRADGSV
+172 APRGRGLGVRADGSV

-192 SGLRHEQ
+192 SGLRREQ

-225 VHALAGGGAPS
+225 VHALPGAGAPS
-236 LDLPGLLGAPAGA
+236 LDLPGFLVTHAGTG
-249 SPADPPRVPGDQG
+249 PTDPPRVPGEQG
-262 DQGEPER
+262 V
-269 PDGVQQEV
+269 PD
-277 VREEAEEEV
+277 REDAAEADSAEADV
-286 DAADAGSVAPL
+286 AADASVVAPL

-305 RTEARAKGGADAGSS
+305 RTQARAAGGGDTGSS
-320 RRRGTGGALSAVLG
+320 RRRGSGGALSAVLG

-350 ALGLGAAAAITV
+350 ALGLGAAAAITL
-362 TMDRSEPARQA
+362 TTDRPEPARQA
-373 PAVVADGAPAGAGSS
+373 PAVVAGGAPSGAGAS
-388 QEGQVPAIEDPWAL
+388 QEGQVPEIEDPWAL
-402 AAELAGSRHAYLTG
+402 AAELAGSRHSYLTG

-422 AAEGGPAQEE
+422 AAEGGAAQEE
-432 DERIRAAY
+432 DERIRTAY

-464 GRAVLRVLVSTE
+464 GIAVLRVLVSTE
-476 AGQVREGSGLVQE
+476 AGQVREGSGIVQE
-489 TPNSGASQID
+489 TSDSGAYQVD
-499 LVLIWDGARWRILET
+499 LVLVWDGARWRIFET

>member
-1 MVGFTVAMDQ
+1 MTSGVRIAVGFTVAMDQ

-20 HGFVL
+20 HRLVL

-39 DGPGRDGAGPAGAGL
+39 EGPGPAGAGL
-54 DGAAADRTGR
+54 DGGAGDRTGR
-64 EEESLGAPGREDALR
+64 EEESLGAPGREYALR
-79 VRWRGPEGR
+79 VRWWGSEGR

-139 GAPATGERVAQARA
+139 GAPATGERAAQARA

-172 TPRGRGLGVRADGSV
+172 APRGRGLGVRADGSV

-225 VHALAGGGAPS
+225 VHALPGGGAPS
-236 LDLPGLLGAPAGA
+236 LDLPGLLDAPAGA
-249 SPADPPRVPGDQG
+249 GPTDPPRVPGEH
-262 DQGEPER
+262 GEPER
-269 PDGVQQEV
+269 TDAAQQEV
-277 VREEAEEEV
+277 AREEAEEEV
-286 DAADAGSVAPL
+286 DAADAGPVAPL

-305 RTEARAKGGADAGSS
+305 RTEARAAGGANGGSL
-320 RRRGTGGALSAVLG
+320 RRRGSGGALSAVLG

-350 ALGLGAAAAITV
+350 ALGLGAAAAITLTV
-362 TMDRSEPARQA
+362 DRSEPARQA
-373 PAVVADGAPAGAGSS
+373 PAAVAGGAPAGAGSS
-388 QEGQVPAIEDPWAL
+388 QEGQVPAIEEPWAL
-402 AAELAGSRHAYLTG
+402 AAELAGSRHSYLTG
-416 ASDVPV
+416 VSDVPV
-422 AAEGGPAQEE
+422 AAEGGAAQEE

-440 EGYEVQGSGPVVHEA
+440 QGYEVQGSGPVVHEA
-455 ELLEGPDED
+455 ELIEGPDED

-476 AGQVREGSGLVQE
+476 AGQVREGSGIVQE
-489 TPNSGASQID
+489 TSDSGASQID

>member
-1 MVGFTVAMDQ
+1 MRVAVGFTVAMDE

-20 HGFVL
+20 HRFVL
-25 GPTVDGPGRDGPGR
+25 GPTADGPGRDGPGR
-39 DGPGRDGAGPAGAGL
+39 EGPGPAGAGL
-54 DGAAADRTGR
+54 DGAAGDRTGR

-79 VRWRGPEGR
+79 VRWRGPDGR

-153 REDLEALVA
+153 REDLEAFVA
-162 ALHERGWVLG
+162 SLHERGWVLG
-172 TPRGRGLGVRADGSV
+172 APRGRGLGVRADGSV

-192 SGLRHEQ
+192 SGMRREQ

-225 VHALAGGGAPS
+225 VHALPGGGAPS
-236 LDLPGLLGAPAGA
+236 LDLPGFLVTPAGTG
-249 SPADPPRVPGDQG
+249 PTDPPRVPGEQG
-262 DQGEPER
+262 V
-269 PDGVQQEV
+269 PD
-277 VREEAEEEV
+277 REDAAEADSAEADV
-286 DAADAGSVAPL
+286 AADASVVAPL

-305 RTEARAKGGADAGSS
+305 RTQARAAGGGDTGSS
-320 RRRGTGGALSAVLG
+320 RRRGSGGALSAVLG

-350 ALGLGAAAAITV
+350 ALGLGAAAAITL
-362 TMDRSEPARQA
+362 TTDRPEPARQA
-373 PAVVADGAPAGAGSS
+373 PAVVAGGAPSGAGAS
-388 QEGQVPAIEDPWAL
+388 QEGQVPEIEDPWAL
-402 AAELAGSRHAYLTG
+402 AAELAGSRHSYLTG

-422 AAEGGPAQEE
+422 AAEGGAAQEE
-432 DERIRAAY
+432 DERIRTAY

-464 GRAVLRVLVSTE
+464 GMAVLRVLVSTE
-476 AGQVREGSGLVQE
+476 AGQVREGSGIVQE
-489 TPNSGASQID
+489 TSDSGAYQVD
-499 LVLIWDGARWRILET
+499 LVLVWDGARWRIFET

>member
-1 MVGFTVAMDQ
+1 MDQ

-20 HGFVL
+20 HRFVL
-25 GPTVDGPGRDGPGR
+25 GPTADGPGRDGPGR
-39 DGPGRDGAGPAGAGL
+39 EGPGPAGAGR
-54 DGAAADRTGR
+54 DGAAGDRTGR

-79 VRWRGPEGR
+79 VRWRGPDGR

-153 REDLEALVA
+153 REDLEAFVA
-162 ALHERGWVLG
+162 SLHERGWVLG
-172 TPRGRGLGVRADGSV
+172 APRGRGLGVRADGSV

-192 SGLRHEQ
+192 SGMRREQ

-225 VHALAGGGAPS
+225 VHALPGAGAPS
-236 LDLPGLLGAPAGA
+236 LDLPGFLVTPAGTG
-249 SPADPPRVPGDQG
+249 PTDPPRVPGEQG
-262 DQGEPER
+262 V
-269 PDGVQQEV
+269 PD
-277 VREEAEEEV
+277 REDAAEADSAEADV
-286 DAADAGSVAPL
+286 AADASVVAPL

-305 RTEARAKGGADAGSS
+305 RTQARAAGGGDTGSS
-320 RRRGTGGALSAVLG
+320 RRRGSGGALSAVLG

-350 ALGLGAAAAITV
+350 ALGLGAAAAITL
-362 TMDRSEPARQA
+362 TTDRPEPARQA
-373 PAVVADGAPAGAGSS
+373 PAVVAGGAPSGAGAS
-388 QEGQVPAIEDPWAL
+388 QEGQVPEIEDPWAL
-402 AAELAGSRHAYLTG
+402 AAELAGSRHSYLTG

-422 AAEGGPAQEE
+422 AAEGGAAQEE
-432 DERIRAAY
+432 DERIRTAY

-464 GRAVLRVLVSTE
+464 GIAVLRVLVSTE
-476 AGQVREGSGLVQE
+476 AGQVREGSGIVQE
-489 TPNSGASQID
+489 TSDSGAYQVD
-499 LVLIWDGARWRILET
+499 LVLVWDGARWRIFET

>member
-20 HGFVL
+20 HRFVL
-25 GPTVDGPGRDGPGR
+25 GPTADGPGRDGPGR
-39 DGPGRDGAGPAGAGL
+39 EGPGPAGAGR
-54 DGAAADRTGR
+54 DGAAGDRTGR

-79 VRWRGPEGR
+79 VRWRGPDGR
-88 ESVTAEMQLL
+88 ESVTAELQLL

-153 REDLEALVA
+153 REDLEAFVA
-162 ALHERGWVLG
+162 SLHERGWVLG
-172 TPRGRGLGVRADGSV
+172 APRGRGLGVRADGSV

-192 SGLRHEQ
+192 SGMRREQ

-225 VHALAGGGAPS
+225 VHALPGAGAPS
-236 LDLPGLLGAPAGA
+236 LDLPGFLVTPAGTG
-249 SPADPPRVPGDQG
+249 PTDPPRVPGEQG
-262 DQGEPER
+262 V
-269 PDGVQQEV
+269 PD
-277 VREEAEEEV
+277 REDAAEADSAEADV
-286 DAADAGSVAPL
+286 AADASVVAPL

-305 RTEARAKGGADAGSS
+305 RTQARAAGGGDTGSS
-320 RRRGTGGALSAVLG
+320 RRRGSGGALSAVLG

-350 ALGLGAAAAITV
+350 ALGLGAAAAITL
-362 TMDRSEPARQA
+362 TTDRPEPARQA
-373 PAVVADGAPAGAGSS
+373 PAVVAGGAPSGAGAS
-388 QEGQVPAIEDPWAL
+388 QEGQVPEIEDPWAL
-402 AAELAGSRHAYLTG
+402 AAELAGSRHSYLTG

-422 AAEGGPAQEE
+422 AAEGGAAQEE
-432 DERIRAAY
+432 DERIRTAY

-464 GRAVLRVLVSTE
+464 GMAVLRVLVSTE
-476 AGQVREGSGLVQE
+476 AGQVREGSGIVQE
-489 TPNSGASQID
+489 TSDSGAYQVD
-499 LVLIWDGARWRILET
+499 LVLVWDGARWRIFET

>member
-1 MVGFTVAMDQ
+1 
-11 GEHARSGGR
+11 
-20 HGFVL
+20 
-25 GPTVDGPGRDGPGR
+25 
-39 DGPGRDGAGPAGAGL
+39 
-54 DGAAADRTGR
+54 
-64 EEESLGAPGREDALR
+64 
-79 VRWRGPEGR
+79 
-88 ESVTAEMQLL
+88 MQLL

-172 TPRGRGLGVRADGSV
+172 APRGRGLGVRADGGV

-204 SADLHWI
+204 GADLHWI

-249 SPADPPRVPGDQG
+249 GPADPPRVPGDQG
-262 DQGEPER
+262 EPER
-269 PDGVQQEV
+269 PDGLQQEV
-277 VREEAEEEV
+277 AREEAEEEV

-297 PAPRLRRA
+297 PAPRRA
-305 RTEARAKGGADAGSS
+305 ERA
-320 RRRGTGGALSAVLG
+320 RRRGPRAERMPGHRVGAGPAARSLRCWGSGG
-334 ERRHRRTALL
+334 T
-344 SGAVVL
+344 
-350 ALGLGAAAAITV
+350 
-362 TMDRSEPARQA
+362 
-373 PAVVADGAPAGAGSS
+373 GAPPYSAGRWCSPS
-388 QEGQVPAIEDPWAL
+388 
-402 AAELAGSRHAYLTG
+402 
-416 ASDVPV
+416 AS
-422 AAEGGPAQEE
+422 
-432 DERIRAAY
+432 
-440 EGYEVQGSGPVVHEA
+440 
-455 ELLEGPDED
+455 
-464 GRAVLRVLVSTE
+464 
-476 AGQVREGSGLVQE
+476 
-489 TPNSGASQID
+489 
-499 LVLIWDGARWRILET
+499 ARR
-514 RTA
+514 RRSP

>member
-20 HGFVL
+20 HRFVL
-25 GPTVDGPGRDGPGR
+25 GPTADGPGRDGPGR
-39 DGPGRDGAGPAGAGL
+39 EGPGPAGAGR
-54 DGAAADRTGR
+54 DGAAGDRTGR

-79 VRWRGPEGR
+79 VRWRGPDGR

-153 REDLEALVA
+153 REDLEAFVA
-162 ALHERGWVLG
+162 SLHERGWVLG
-172 TPRGRGLGVRADGSV
+172 APRGRGLGVRADGSV

-192 SGLRHEQ
+192 SGMRREQ

-225 VHALAGGGAPS
+225 VHALPGAGAPS
-236 LDLPGLLGAPAGA
+236 LDLPGFLVTPAGTG
-249 SPADPPRVPGDQG
+249 PTDPPRVPGEQG
-262 DQGEPER
+262 V
-269 PDGVQQEV
+269 PD
-277 VREEAEEEV
+277 REDAAEADSAEADV
-286 DAADAGSVAPL
+286 AADASVVAPL

-305 RTEARAKGGADAGSS
+305 RTQARAAGGGDTGSS
-320 RRRGTGGALSAVLG
+320 RRRGSGGALSAVLG

-350 ALGLGAAAAITV
+350 ALGLGAAAAITL
-362 TMDRSEPARQA
+362 TTDRPEPARQA
-373 PAVVADGAPAGAGSS
+373 PAVVAGGAPSGAGAS
-388 QEGQVPAIEDPWAL
+388 QEGQVPEIEDPWAL
-402 AAELAGSRHAYLTG
+402 AAELAGSRHSYLTG

-422 AAEGGPAQEE
+422 AAEGGAAQEE
-432 DERIRAAY
+432 DERIRTAY

-464 GRAVLRVLVSTE
+464 GIAVLRVLVSTE
-476 AGQVREGSGLVQE
+476 AGQVREGSGIVQE
-489 TPNSGASQID
+489 TSDSGAYQVD
-499 LVLIWDGARWRILET
+499 LVLVWDGARWRILET

>member
-1 MVGFTVAMDQ
+1 MCGAVGFTKAMDE

-20 HGFVL
+20 HRFVL
-25 GPTVDGPGRDGPGR
+25 GPTVDGPGRKGPGR
-39 DGPGRDGAGPAGAGL
+39 DGPGPAGTGL
-54 DGAAADRTGR
+54 DGADEDRTGR

-162 ALHERGWVLG
+162 TLHERGWVLG
-172 TPRGRGLGVRADGSV
+172 APRGRGLGVRADGSV

-192 SGLRHEQ
+192 SGLRQEP

-225 VHALAGGGAPS
+225 VHALPGGGAPS
-236 LDLPGLLGAPAGA
+236 LELPGLFDAPAGTG
-249 SPADPPRVPGDQG
+249 PTDLPQLPGEP
-262 DQGEPER
+262 GEPEQ
-269 PDGVQQEV
+269 PDAAQGEVAQEEV
-277 VREEAEEEV
+277 EDEV
-286 DAADAGSVAPL
+286 DATDAGPVAPL

-305 RTEARAKGGADAGSS
+305 RTEARAAGGEGTGAS
-320 RRRGTGGALSAVLG
+320 RRQGAAGALSAVLG

-350 ALGLGAAAAITV
+350 TLGLGAAAAITL
-362 TMDRSEPARQA
+362 TADRPEQAPHA
-373 PAVVADGAPAGAGSS
+373 PAVAAGEDPAGAGTV
-388 QEGQVPAIEDPWAL
+388 QEGQAPAIEDPWAL
-402 AAELAGSRHAYLTG
+402 AAELAGSRHSYLTG

-422 AAEGGPAQEE
+422 AAEGGAAQEE

-476 AGQVREGSGLVQE
+476 DGLVREGAGIVQE
-489 TPNSGASQID
+489 TPISGATQVD
-499 LVLIWDGARWRILET
+499 LHLVWDGARWRILET